1 LLGPP
6 PGLEPGTSR
15 AVPGTMVTG
24 RVILSGGQS
33 FPFTAS
39 ARPAPRGGAYTSQLT
54 AVAICE
60 KITDTRSQT

>member
-1 LLGPP
+1 
-6 PGLEPGTSR
+6 
-15 AVPGTMVTG
+15 MVTG

-60 KITDTRSQT
+60 KNHRYSFTDIIMPMSL